1 MGKLGVIMSV
11 TLKDV
16 AEKAKIN
23 AGSVSQVLNGHPK
36 ANELKKETRER
47 IIRVARQLGYCRNDL
62 ASSVRRGINRTIG
75 VVVDFK
81 NNSHHMDAYSSR
93 IILGLL
99 DEADRNNYAIRLLD
113 GKNVEKVINILQSN
127 RIEKVIVMSINQK
140 TRKKFAEFCR
150 SQKMSLVFLREQPAS
165 GYYSV
170 NSADRQDART
180 SVSILAGH
188 GHRNIALLC
197 GPLEYFYAREHYA
210 GYLEGLKDSGLDC
223 PNALISCQTN
233 INESESDIERMLSLP
248 VSQRP
253 TAFYCIADSLAM
265 KVQNVAIQRGL
276 NIPGDISII
285 SVGDMDF
292 CEFLSSP
299 LSSMHQQHEQ
309 MGAYAVRICLGLP
322 NKSKPSP
329 DNIYFLPSKLII
341 RSSFGKLNK

>member
-1 MGKLGVIMSV
+1 MPV

-47 IIRVARQLGYCRNDL
+47 IIQIARQLGYCRNNL

-81 NNSHHMDAYSSR
+81 NTSHHMDAYSSR

-99 DEADRNNYAIRLLD
+99 DEADRNDYAIRLLD
-113 GKNVEKVINILQSN
+113 DEDVEKVQNILQSN
-127 RIEKVIVMSINQK
+127 RIEKVIVMSINPEV
-140 TRKKFAEFCR
+140 RKKFAEFCR
-150 SQKMSLVFLREQPAS
+150 SKNMSLVFLREQPA
-165 GYYSV
+165 GEYYSI

-180 SVSILAGH
+180 AVSILAKH
-188 GHRNIALLC
+188 GHRNIALIC
-197 GPLEYFYAREHYA
+197 GPLEFFYAREHYT
-210 GYLEGLKDSGLDC
+210 GYLEGLKISGLDC
-223 PNALISCQTN
+223 PDALISSQTD
-233 INESESDIERMLSLP
+233 INESESDIEKMLSLP
-248 VSQRP
+248 FTQRP
-253 TAFYCIADSLAM
+253 TAFYCIAENSLAM
-265 KVQNVAIQRGL
+265 KVQNVAIRRGL
-276 NIPGDISII
+276 SIPGDISII

-299 LSSMHQQHEQ
+299 LSSMHQQHEL
-309 MGAYAVRICLGLP
+309 MGAHAVRICLGLP

-341 RSSFGKLNK
+341 RNSFGKVKR